1 MKEDNAKKQLGRMLR
16 SLTAGSIL
24 GLLAELFKES
34 AEEARQDN
42 DAVAYEQ
49 RKLTEHTLI
58 VVGLG
63 IDAICPR

>member
-1 MKEDNAKKQLGRMLR
+1 MKEDKAKKQLGRMLR
-16 SLTAGSIL
+16 SLTAGSVL
-24 GLLAELFKES
+24 HLLADLYRKS

>member
-1 MKEDNAKKQLGRMLR
+1 MRENKAKQQLGRMLR
-16 SLTAGSIL
+16 SYTAGSIL

-34 AEEARQDN
+34 AEEARRDN

-49 RKLTEHTLI
+49 RKLAEHTLI